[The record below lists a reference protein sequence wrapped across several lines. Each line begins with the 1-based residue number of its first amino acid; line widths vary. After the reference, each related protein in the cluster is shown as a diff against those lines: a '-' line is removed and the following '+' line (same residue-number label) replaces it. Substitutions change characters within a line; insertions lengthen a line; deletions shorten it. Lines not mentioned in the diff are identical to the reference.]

1 VTGFMMRLFFLSFV
15 TMLAFAA
22 NSVLNRAAVG
32 SFAMD
37 PLEFG
42 AIRLSAGAIALAA
55 LVAMTKRGFALGG
68 AGRIFGVAG
77 LLVYIFGFSL
87 AYLLLDAG
95 LGALIL
101 FGVVQ
106 ITMFAGAALIREPL
120 PLARWVGSGLAMVG
134 LVWLLWPGGE
144 ADVSAPH
151 AALMVAAGVG
161 WGVYSLQGRRE
172 KDATQAT
179 AMNFVLAAPFAILL
193 ALLMPSSGTLSTM
206 GVLLALTSG
215 VVTSGLGY
223 ALWYQI
229 IPALGAGRAA
239 VAQLSVPVLAMAG
252 GMAFLSEPLTL
263 RFTVAATLVIAGVLI
278 SMRR

>member
-1 VTGFMMRLFFLSFV
+1 MTGFMMRLFFLSFV

-55 LVAMTKRGFALGG
+55 LVAMTKRGFALWG

-120 PLARWVGSGLAMVG
+120 PLARWVGSGLAMGG

-193 ALLMPSSGTLSTM
+193 ALLIPSGGTLSTM
-206 GVLLALTSG
+206 GILLALTSG

-263 RFTVAATLVIAGVLI
+263 RFTVAAILVIAGVLI